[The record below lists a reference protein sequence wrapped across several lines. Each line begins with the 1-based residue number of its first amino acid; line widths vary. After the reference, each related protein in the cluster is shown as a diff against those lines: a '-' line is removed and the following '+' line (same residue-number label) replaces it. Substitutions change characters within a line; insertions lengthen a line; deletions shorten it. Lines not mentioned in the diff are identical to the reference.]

1 MINVYTRGG
10 RVCNPSGW
18 IYNNVTDWHHGTRWR
33 GARAEWWCATHFE
46 KTKTFLFSFFSF
58 VRSVLI
64 RKMEPEGWGVPLRL
78 TWRNCRIPPLIRN
91 ESAAMPAIPSPG
103 SRSCRREAALGA
115 VAVCN
120 GQQHPEQQH
129 ADASGC
135 ELCRIMRALG
145 DVVTRTGGGGAW
157 QGQQWWPLFTLS
169 LEHTGDTLI
178 IDLRSINIV
187 DRSSMGWNEIGDNIV
202 IFPVNVDL
210 FWNFY
215 ILFLILYSLIMLHFK
230 VDWSIIYYFSFS
242 LPLKIIFDWDN
253 LRIRQD
259 FEILFFFKYIMLKS
273 TILLKF
279 YYNFGIFFSLL
290 EKDYFGLGRGKGFWK
305 RCKKEMKR
313 LR

>member
-1 MINVYTRGG
+1 MGGAPSAYLAELSNPSIDPQRVGRDAGNSVAWLAQLPQGGSTRRRGRVQRATTSGTTARWRFRLRALPYYARAGG
-10 RVCNPSGW
+10 RCDQN
-18 IYNNVTDWHHGTRWR
+18 RR
-33 GARAEWWCATHFE
+33 RRRLARAT
-46 KTKTFLFSFFSF
+46 
-58 VRSVLI
+58 VV
-64 RKMEPEGWGVPLRL
+64 
-78 TWRNCRIPPLIRN
+78 
-91 ESAAMPAIPSPG
+91 
-103 SRSCRREAALGA
+103 AALHALPGTHRWHVDYWFA
-115 VAVCN
+115 LDQYR
-120 GQQHPEQQH
+120 GSMQH
-129 ADASGC
+129 D
-135 ELCRIMRALG
+135 
-145 DVVTRTGGGGAW
+145 
-157 QGQQWWPLFTLS
+157 
-169 LEHTGDTLI
+169 
-178 IDLRSINIV
+178 
-187 DRSSMGWNEIGDNIV
+187 MGWNEIRDNIV